1 MIIKK
6 FCISISNMNLTK
18 MLTKRL
24 LITCLIL
31 VVSVN
36 CFAQNLKSPAEFLGY
51 KLGEQFTPYYRV
63 LDYVNHLAGQSANI
77 KVQEYGKTYEGRPLN
92 LVYIASDENIKQLDE
107 IRHNN
112 LKLAGIEN
120 GNYKTDAPA
129 IIWFSYNVH
138 GNEPSSTEVAMRV
151 MYELVNPANESNK
164 EWLKNLVV
172 IIDPCLNPDGRERYT
187 NFYNSTKSLTP
198 NPSPDAR
205 EHLEPWP
212 SGRTNHY
219 YFDLNRD
226 WAWQTQIETQQRLAI
241 YNQWLPQVHVDFHE
255 NGADRSYY
263 FPPAAEPYHQ
273 DITTWQRDFQAI
285 IGNNHARHFDQKGW
299 SYFTKEEYDLVY
311 PSYGDTYPTYNG
323 AIGMTYEQSGINA
336 GISRINADGDTL
348 TLTGRIEH
356 HFTTSISTLEVS
368 SKYASK
374 LISEFKLY
382 FDNGKSNPPG
392 QYKTYIIK
400 EDNQHK
406 LQSLATLL
414 KNNGIL
420 FGYGFQEKGT
430 QQLKGYNYFSKNTEN
445 FSVDR
450 NDMVISTRQ
459 PKSVLLKVLM
469 EPETYFSDSITY
481 DITAWSLPY
490 ARGLQAYAL
499 KEAVYPA
506 FSEPV
511 SAIKKMEISSSP
523 VVYLAH
529 WNDMNDVK
537 FLTALL
543 NRGIKVQY
551 SEQGFS
557 IANEKFGAGSLIVS
571 RSKNLQAK
579 SNFDKII
586 SEEALKADIKL
597 TPASSGMVNSGLDLG
612 SGKIHLIKKPRI
624 AVLSGSNVNPG
635 ALGEIWHFFEQTINF
650 SITIVNTNA
659 LVDEEKLADYTILIL
674 PDGTYDETVTTNVL
688 AFAKRGGKV
697 IALNEAVSGLSAKK
711 ELELHVKEKAKN
723 DKNELNELDNYN
735 HREASYFKELIPGA
749 IYKVHLDNTHPLGF
763 GFPPYYFTLKTD
775 ARIFNLRNDGWNVG
789 VLRKDS
795 YVTGLVGS
803 SVKTELLN
811 GLIFG
816 VQNWGNGSIVYLSD
830 DPLYRSFWET
840 GKMLFSNALF
850 MVGY

>member
-1 MIIKK
+1 MIVDK
-6 FCISISNMNLTK
+6 FCLFISEKNRTK
-18 MLTKRL
+18 MLKKL
-24 LITCLIL
+24 CFITCLIL
-31 VVSVN
+31 VTSIN
-36 CFAQNLKSPAEFLGY
+36 GFAQNLKSPAEFLGY

-63 LDYVNHLAGQSANI
+63 LEYVNHLAGQSANI
-77 KVQEYGKTYEGRPLN
+77 KVHEYGKTYEGRPLN
-92 LVYIASDENIKQLDE
+92 LVYIASDENIKRLDE

-112 LKLAGIEN
+112 LKLAGIEH
-120 GNYKTDAPA
+120 GNYKADAPA

-151 MYELVNPANESNK
+151 MYELVNPANASNR
-164 EWLKNLVV
+164 EWLKNQVV

-205 EHLEPWP
+205 EHFEPWP
-212 SGRTNHY
+212 GGRTNHY

-273 DITTWQRDFQAI
+273 DITAWQRDFQGVM
-285 IGNNHARHFDQKGW
+285 GNNHAKHFDQKGW

-311 PSYGDTYPTYNG
+311 PSYGDTYPTYSG

-348 TLTGRIEH
+348 TLTDRIEH

-374 LISEFKLY
+374 LVSEFKLY
-382 FDNGKSNPPG
+382 FTEGKNNPPG

-400 EDNQHK
+400 GDNLHK

-420 FGYGFQEKGT
+420 FGYGLQEKGS
-430 QQLKGYNYFSKNTEN
+430 QQLRGYNYFSKNIEN
-445 FSVDR
+445 FRVDR

-490 ARGLQAYAL
+490 ARGLQAYAM
-499 KEAVYPA
+499 KEAVNPA
-506 FSEPV
+506 FSETV
-511 SAIKKMEISSSP
+511 SAIKKMEISLSP

-543 NRGIKVQY
+543 NKDIRVQY

-557 IANEKFGAGSLIVS
+557 IANEKFGAGSLIIS
-571 RSKNLQAK
+571 RSKNMQAK
-579 SNFDKII
+579 LNFDKII
-586 SEEALKADIKL
+586 LEEALKADINL
-597 TPASSGMVNSGLDLG
+597 TSANSRMVNGGLDLG
-612 SGKIHLIKKPRI
+612 SGKIHLMKKPRI
-624 AVLSGSNVNPG
+624 AVLSGDNINPG
-635 ALGEIWHFFEQTINF
+635 ALGEVWHFFEQTINF
-650 SITIVNTNA
+650 PITLVNTSA
-659 LVDEEKLADYTILIL
+659 FADDEKLTDYTILIL
-674 PDGTYDETVTTNVL
+674 PDGTYDEAVTTNIL

-697 IALNEAVSGLSAKK
+697 IALSEAVSGLSAKK
-711 ELELHVKEKAKN
+711 ELALHVKEKAKN
-723 DKNELNELDNYN
+723 DKGELSELDSYN

-749 IYKVHLDNTHPLGF
+749 IYKVHLDNSHPLGF

-775 ARIFNLRNDGWNVG
+775 SRIFNLRNDGWNVG

-816 VQNWGNGSIVYLSD
+816 VQNWGKGSIVYLSD
-830 DPLYRSFWET
+830 NPLYRSFWEN